1 MINIFRLFI
10 CKSFDLLRKDGH
22 VSLIFPMAFM
32 CDLSAYSL
40 RKFVLEDNLIDYLE
54 AFPERDNEN
63 KRVFKSAKMSVCIL
77 GASKTKSDGTVKFP
91 VRISSDRYVDVSSP
105 KTWMSR
111 NDINV
116 IDSKSLTIPLMTP
129 EEYKILLKI
138 CENSKRMS
146 DYSKCY
152 TGEIDLSLNKKY
164 VHLEN
169 SYARMLR
176 GAQVQKYYITD
187 NISQGDILYLD
198 ACNYLKENNTPR
210 SRHHQE
216 KRIVMQGI
224 TGVNEKYR
232 LKMTIADEGLFCA
245 NSVNYLLC
253 GDETYYFLGLLNSHL
268 LNWYFAKLSTNSNVN
283 GYEVDN
289 IPIKIAEGSLYKA
302 VENDV
307 CLLLQDSN
315 NQEVIKELNDIV
327 YEIYGISDD
336 EKVIIEKNY

>member
-1 MINIFRLFI
+1 MLG
-10 CKSFDLLRKDGH
+10 K
-22 VSLIFPMAFM
+22 
-32 CDLSAYSL
+32 LS
-40 RKFVLEDNLIDYLE
+40 
-54 AFPERDNEN
+54 
-63 KRVFKSAKMSVCIL
+63 
-77 GASKTKSDGTVKFP
+77 
-91 VRISSDRYVDVSSP
+91 
-105 KTWMSR
+105 
-111 NDINV
+111 
-116 IDSKSLTIPLMTP
+116 
-129 EEYKILLKI
+129 
-138 CENSKRMS
+138 
-146 DYSKCY
+146 
-152 TGEIDLSLNKKY
+152 
-164 VHLEN
+164 
-169 SYARMLR
+169 
-176 GAQVQKYYITD
+176 YITD